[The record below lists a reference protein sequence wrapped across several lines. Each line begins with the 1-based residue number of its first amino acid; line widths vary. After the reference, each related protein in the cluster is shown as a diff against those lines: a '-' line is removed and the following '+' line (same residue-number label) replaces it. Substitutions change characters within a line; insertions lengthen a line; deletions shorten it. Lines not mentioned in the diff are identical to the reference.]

1 MFIIYFLFRVTARFI
16 SWLPFPLLYALSD
29 LLYINLYYLVR
40 YRKRVVF
47 SNLQNAFPEKSPQ
60 EIRRIARKFYRH
72 LADLVLEVIKLR
84 SMSGDLLVS
93 RLHFKN
99 QSVIDEI
106 LNSGQSII
114 GVIGHIGNWEWMPI
128 GLQRIYPMRGYA
140 VIKPL
145 SDKFF
150 DDYYHKTRSRLLIK
164 SEVIS
169 FKHIFRTLVKYRSE
183 QTFTIIAS
191 DQTPH
196 KDEIHYW
203 TNFFHQETAFFLGV
217 EKMAV
222 SLNMAV
228 IFMDVQQTRRGYYE
242 VDVIKITDTPGSAK
256 PFEIIER
263 YVQLLEEAIKR
274 NPYNWLWSHR
284 RWKYKR
290 EERGERR
297 EER

>member
-1 MFIIYFLFRVTARFI
+1 
-16 SWLPFPLLYALSD
+16 
-29 LLYINLYYLVR
+29 
-40 YRKRVVF
+40 
-47 SNLQNAFPEKSPQ
+47 
-60 EIRRIARKFYRH
+60 
-72 LADLVLEVIKLR
+72 
-84 SMSGDLLVS
+84 
-93 RLHFKN
+93 
-99 QSVIDEI
+99 
-106 LNSGQSII
+106 
-114 GVIGHIGNWEWMPI
+114 MPI
-128 GLQRIYPMRGYA
+128 GLQRIYIMRGYA

-150 DDYYHKTRSRLLIK
+150 DDYYHKIRSRLLIK

-169 FKHIFRTLVKYRSE
+169 YKHIFRTLVKFRSE
-183 QTFTIIAS
+183 QTFTMMAS

-203 TNFFHQETAFFLGV
+203 TNFLHQETAFFLGV

-242 VDVIKITDTPGSAK
+242 VDVTKITDTPGNTK
-256 PFEIIER
+256 PYEIIER

-290 EERGERR
+290 EGRGERR
-297 EER
+297 EERGESN